1 MTESENI
8 FVIENNKTNKL
19 KFKGSQFIGFCYK
32 ITSSSEAIDY
42 LKNLKKEH
50 YDASHHCYAYKT
62 KDNEEKYSDDGEP
75 NGSAGI
81 RILNSINHFTLTD
94 ILVVVVRYF
103 GGTKL
108 GVGPLGKAY
117 GETAVELLSQS
128 NILKLTKFAKIS
140 IDYNYDDVSSVHY
153 LLKKYNAQKINN
165 IFTTSPSI
173 ECFIE
178 PSSLQKFNDDIVE
191 KTAGNA
197 IFADLDTHLY
207 LRLK

>member
-1 MTESENI
+1 MSESENI
-8 FVIENNKTNKL
+8 FVIENNTTNKI
-19 KFKGSQFIGFCYK
+19 KIKGSQFIGFCYK
-32 ITSSSEAIDY
+32 VSSSFEAIDY
-42 LKNLKKEH
+42 LKNLKKER

-75 NGSAGI
+75 NGTAGI
-81 RILNSINHFTLTD
+81 RILNSINHFALTD

-117 GETAVELLSQS
+117 GETAMELLSQS
-128 NILKLTKFAKIS
+128 NILKLTKFAEIS
-140 IDYNYDDVSSVHY
+140 IDYNYDDVSNIHY
-153 LLKKYNAQKINN
+153 LLNKYKAQKINN

-178 PSSLQKFNDDIVE
+178 PVFLQKIKDDIIE
-191 KTAGNA
+191 KTSGNA
-197 IFADLDTHLY
+197 TFRDLDNQIY